1 MGGKVSRDV
10 MLTPAP
16 EPSSFIAI
24 CTNTSRGLCLLHFPA
39 GLRERAI
46 AVVRTHWTDG
56 GNVSVEQFGG
66 CTKLK
71 LGSGMFSTPWRS
83 TNTDGCGTR
92 VAIARMLAALLHTL
106 AQDGYLPYASTQIHR
121 CRSIQVPDVIILRRR
136 DPPPYAP
143 PMDINKPT
151 EEDQYPSHQQHQQ
164 QQTEPYFAIGLNDDD
179 TLRLIQAPPALVDA
193 IPSLIQ
199 QFWGGSFKRKDRR
212 ANTNSQVNV
221 VEGIDRT
228 GLLAGRSQP
237 ADVVDFRFNGSPWHA
252 DGDSA
257 VTARQLM
264 CGLLTHLWQLNYDLL
279 CAVSL
284 NTSCGLST
292 LIMGKS
298 EGIQGDGRDIM
309 ALAMSRNDTLRLFNA
324 PQGTPAVV
332 RLCIER
338 HWTRGIKS
346 TMDSVS
352 GATAIPCMEFRMN
365 GNPWWCSKW
374 HMASTEARNMMAAIL
389 EDLMQKGWLP
399 LGKAAGSIKMT
410 VKEADTSFMVFT
422 QKTDDDYHGSRRA
435 TGPLIWVGLFNRH
448 LVRVGGPGSVVPP
461 QPVLEAIRRA
471 LQYWPTQK
479 PPYEQGRLSC
489 WEFRLSAGSPWHSGN
504 TDCVHA
510 CHVVMRL
517 FDEMYRCGWEVCAA
531 VDMAKAIWANDQG
544 PGSKIDCD
552 TWFFRQRWGEG
563 GWGAEMVSGAQ

>member
-1 MGGKVSRDV
+1 MGGNVSRDV

-24 CTNTSRGLCLLHFPA
+24 CTKTSRGLCLLHFPA

-71 LGSGMFSTPWRS
+71 LESGMFSTPWLS

-92 VAIARMLAALLHTL
+92 VCIARMLAALLHTL

-121 CRSIQVPDVIILRRR
+121 CRQHQVPDVIILRKH
-136 DPPPYAP
+136 DPLPSAP
-143 PMDINKPT
+143 PMDDINKPT
-151 EEDQYPSHQQHQQ
+151 EEDQSYPSSILYPTVAPPPYAPSHQQYQQ
-164 QQTEPYFAIGLNDDD
+164 QPTEPYFAIGLNRWG

-199 QFWGGSFKRKDRR
+199 QFWGGSFKREDRR
-212 ANTNSQVNV
+212 ASTNSQVNV

-257 VTARQLM
+257 VTARQLL

-292 LIMGKS
+292 LVMGKS

-309 ALAMSRNDTLRLFNA
+309 ALAMSRYDTLRLFNA
-324 PQGTPAVV
+324 PQGTPAAV
-332 RLCIER
+332 RSCIER

-346 TMDSVS
+346 TTDSVS
-352 GATAIPCMEFRMN
+352 GATAIPCMEFQMN
-365 GNPWWCSKW
+365 GNPWWCSNW
-374 HMASTEARNMMAAIL
+374 HMASTEARNMIAAIL
-389 EDLMQKGWLP
+389 EDLMQRGWLP
-399 LGKAAGSIKMT
+399 WGKAAGSINMT
-410 VKEADTSFMVFT
+410 VKEADTSLMVFT
-422 QKTDDDYHGSRRA
+422 RNDDNHGSRRA
-435 TGPLIWVGLFNRH
+435 TGPLIWVSLFDRH

-531 VDMAKAIWANDQG
+531 VDMAKAFYKPDKSPAY
-544 PGSKIDCD
+544 KIDCD
-552 TWFFRQRWGEG
+552 TWFFRQR
-563 GWGAEMVSGAQ
+563 